1 MYKNEVFGVPGNQDT
16 HKSVKAYA
24 AFAAR
29 ESMLDRVGGGE
40 GQLDIIRLYA
50 KVEARVP
57 LTPLG
62 VV

>member
-1 MYKNEVFGVPGNQDT
+1 MPL
-16 HKSVKAYA
+16 SLP
-24 AFAAR
+24 
-29 ESMLDRVGGGE
+29 ESMLDRGGGGG